1 MRWGELA
8 LIKVSEENIKREKNA
23 LFTLEEVNSKRGY
36 LITKRYMDVLGAL
49 VGLILLSPVFLIV
62 AILIKYED
70 PKGTVLFKQVRIGKG
85 GTEFYMYKFRSMV
98 TDAEEKLKDLLEYNE
113 VSGAMFKMKE
123 DPRITKIGKFIRRTS
138 IDELPQLINV
148 LQGEMSLVG
157 PRPPLLREVK
167 EYTSYDKQRLL
178 VTPGCTGLW
187 QVSGRSNL
195 SFEQMVELDVYYI
208 IQRNI
213 MFDIKILLRTVKVL
227 LKSNDAY

>member
-8 LIKVSEENIKREKNA
+8 LIKVSEENIQREKNA
-23 LFTLEEVNSKRGY
+23 LFTLEEVNSRKGY
-36 LITKRYMDVLGAL
+36 LITKRYMDVIGAL
-49 VGLILLSPVFLIV
+49 VGLILLSPVFLII
-62 AILIKYED
+62 ALLIKYED

-85 GTEFYMYKFRSMV
+85 GKEFYMYKFRSMV

>member
-1 MRWGELA
+1 
-8 LIKVSEENIKREKNA
+8 
-23 LFTLEEVNSKRGY
+23 
-36 LITKRYMDVLGAL
+36 
-49 VGLILLSPVFLIV
+49 
-62 AILIKYED
+62 
-70 PKGTVLFKQVRIGKG
+70 
-85 GTEFYMYKFRSMV
+85 
-98 TDAEEKLKDLLEYNE
+98 
-113 VSGAMFKMKE
+113 
-123 DPRITKIGKFIRRTS
+123 
-138 IDELPQLINV
+138 LPQLINV

>member
-1 MRWGELA
+1 MA

-23 LFTLEEVNSKRGY
+23 LFTLEEVNSRKGY
-36 LITKRYMDVLGAL
+36 LITKRYMDVIGAL

-85 GTEFYMYKFRSMV
+85 GKEFYMYKFRSMV

>member
-1 MRWGELA
+1 MA
-8 LIKVSEENIKREKNA
+8 LIKVSEENIKREKKA
-23 LFTLEEVNSKRGY
+23 LFTLEEVNSRKGY
-36 LITKRYMDVLGAL
+36 LITKRYMDVIGAL

-85 GTEFYMYKFRSMV
+85 GKEFYMYKFRSMV

-123 DPRITKIGKFIRRTS
+123 DPRVTKIGKFIRRTS

>member
-23 LFTLEEVNSKRGY
+23 LFTLEEVNSRKGY
-36 LITKRYMDVLGAL
+36 LITKRYMDVIGAL

-85 GTEFYMYKFRSMV
+85 GKEFYMYKFRSMV

>member
-8 LIKVSEENIKREKNA
+8 LIKVSEENIQREKNA
-23 LFTLEEVNSKRGY
+23 LFTLEEVNSRKGY
-36 LITKRYMDVLGAL
+36 LITKRYMDVIGAL
-49 VGLILLSPVFLIV
+49 VGLILLSPVFLII
-62 AILIKYED
+62 ALLIKYED

-85 GTEFYMYKFRSMV
+85 GKEFYMYKFRSMV

-138 IDELPQLINV
+138 MDELPQLINV

>member
-1 MRWGELA
+1 MA
-8 LIKVSEENIKREKNA
+8 LIKVSEENIQREKNA
-23 LFTLEEVNSKRGY
+23 LFTLEEVNSRKGY
-36 LITKRYMDVLGAL
+36 LITKRYMDVIGAL
-49 VGLILLSPVFLIV
+49 VGLILLSPVFLII
-62 AILIKYED
+62 ALLIKYED

-85 GTEFYMYKFRSMV
+85 GKEFYMYKFRSMV

>member
-1 MRWGELA
+1 MA

-23 LFTLEEVNSKRGY
+23 LFTLEEVNSRRGY
-36 LITKRYMDVLGAL
+36 LITKRYMDVIGAL

-62 AILIKYED
+62 ALLIKYED

-85 GTEFYMYKFRSMV
+85 GKEFYMYKFRSMV

-195 SFEQMVELDVYYI
+195 SFEQMVELDIYYI

>member
-1 MRWGELA
+1 MA
-8 LIKVSEENIKREKNA
+8 LIKVSEENITREKNA
-23 LFTLEEVNSKRGY
+23 LFTLEEVNSRRGY
-36 LITKRYMDVLGAL
+36 LITKRYMDVIGAL

-62 AILIKYED
+62 ALLIKYED
-70 PKGTVLFKQVRIGKG
+70 PKGAVLFKQVRIGKG
-85 GTEFYMYKFRSMV
+85 GKEFYMYKFRSMV

-213 MFDIKILLRTVKVL
+213 MLDIKILLRTVKVL